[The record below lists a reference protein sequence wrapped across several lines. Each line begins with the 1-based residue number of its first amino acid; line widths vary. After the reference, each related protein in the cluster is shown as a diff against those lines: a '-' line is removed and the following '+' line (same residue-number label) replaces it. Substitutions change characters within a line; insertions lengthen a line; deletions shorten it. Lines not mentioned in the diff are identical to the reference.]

1 MRKLLVPFD
10 GSENALR
17 ALNHAISMARQ
28 GGPTSLHVVNVYEE
42 PDFHGQVEAFM
53 PRARY
58 VELERQHCESRLDA
72 AGRVLDDAGVSYAK
86 EVLVGPVGQVI
97 SKRAEEL
104 GCEGIVMGTR
114 GLSAM
119 GNLVMGGVA
128 TKVVHFA
135 HVPVT
140 LVK

>member
-17 ALNHAISMARQ
+17 ALNHAISMVRQ
-28 GGPTSLHVVNVYEE
+28 GGPASLHVVNVYEE
-42 PDFHGQVEAFM
+42 PDFHGEVEAFM
-53 PRARY
+53 PHARF
-58 VELERQHCESRLDA
+58 VELERRRCESRLDA
-72 AGRVLDDAGVSYAK
+72 AGRVLDDAGVSYAR
-86 EVLVGPVGQVI
+86 EVLVGQIAPVI
-97 SKRAEEL
+97 AKRAEEL

-119 GNLVMGGVA
+119 GNLVMGAVA

>member
-17 ALNHAISMARQ
+17 ALQHAISMARQ

-42 PDFHGQVEAFM
+42 PDFHGEIEAFM
-53 PRARY
+53 PHARF
-58 VELERQHCESRLDA
+58 VELARQRCEGRLDA
-72 AGRVLDDAGVSYAK
+72 AASVLDDAGVSYAK
-86 EVLVGPVGQVI
+86 EVLVGQI
-97 SKRAEEL
+97 AEAIAKRAEEL

-114 GLSAM
+114 GLSAI
-119 GNLVMGGVA
+119 GNLVMGAVA